1 MEKIRNSNDIL
12 ANLIFGVISFFG
24 LISLVLMQNSI
35 HWKEQ
40 KAQKN
45 RHVTS
50 DESQNL
56 GGNNSTQTLPQKKKN
71 YKNIAL
77 LGCLQ
82 FLLGFA
88 IKDAI
93 FQSFVDNVIKNIF
106 LNAGISFIIVLSVL
120 ILGKWLKFQSLAS
133 VLLVIFLVISIFY
146 QILVPLCNDFLYFK
160 FFRNF
165 NILKGFVFTLE
176 GLLSY
181 LVFKTLDLKHRCSYF
196 CILRSFLVIGFRLNI
211 LISSFNTNF
220 HIYFKIVKVAI
231 IFLLLLIVLFFHKV
245 FRKIK

>member
-1 MEKIRNSNDIL
+1 M
-12 ANLIFGVISFFG
+12 ISFFG
-24 LISLVLMQNSI
+24 LISLILMQNST

-56 GGNNSTQTLPQKKKN
+56 RGNSSTQTLPPKKKI

-82 FLLGFA
+82 FLLGFVL
-88 IKDAI
+88 KDAI

-106 LNAGISFIIVLSVL
+106 LNAGISFIIVLATL

-133 VLLVIFLVISIFY
+133 VLLVIFLAISMFY
-146 QILVPLCNDFLYFK
+146 QILVPFCKDFLYLK
-160 FFRNF
+160 LFRNF
-165 NILKGFVFTLE
+165 YILKGFVFTLE

-181 LVFKTLDLKHRCSYF
+181 LVFKTLDIKHRCSYF
-196 CILRSFLVIGFRLNI
+196 CILRSFLVIGFRLNV
-211 LISSFNTNF
+211 LISSFTDF
-220 HIYFKIVKVAI
+220 KFYFEIVKVAI
-231 IFLLLLIVLFFHKV
+231 IFLLLLIILFFHKI